1 MDQVK
6 IGAFIAQLRR
16 EKGWTQE
23 ELGERLG
30 ITNKTVSRW
39 ENGNYMPSIEMLS
52 LLGKEFGVSLNE
64 LVEGRRLEEEDF
76 RAAADRNLA
85 CAMESPMDR
94 FWKWL
99 ERYGAF
105 AAMTILLCCI
115 IGMLIYAFY
124 QYRWAHPED
133 VSPVGTWA
141 MYSDLADQEPGI
153 VIPKEYIVLDRNGT
167 CYFYRQFEPLEKG
180 VWETWDGT
188 VIRITVGD
196 RHRDM
201 VLKSSD
207 LYAFSGEGTV
217 EWCSKLSANPVFIN
231 VHPEDFDP

>member
-85 CAMESPMDR
+85 TALERPMDKLR
-94 FWKWL
+94 RWL
-99 ERYGAF
+99 ERYGMF
-105 AAMTILLCCI
+105 ALVVALLCLI
-115 IGMLIYAFY
+115 IVGVAVRYTQYYQRHPLDVQTPCTFACRDVVYEGQYTWIYFTFDDDRYYIFDAGGRVFEVGSY
-124 QYRWAHPED
+124 IRDGDVITLDHGKSLRWVIVKGRQLHDTAPWGEELLTYEYVNSVSVFVNFDPED
-133 VSPVGTWA
+133 
-141 MYSDLADQEPGI
+141 
-153 VIPKEYIVLDRNGT
+153 
-167 CYFYRQFEPLEKG
+167 YRE
-180 VWETWDGT
+180 
-188 VIRITVGD
+188 
-196 RHRDM
+196 
-201 VLKSSD
+201 
-207 LYAFSGEGTV
+207 
-217 EWCSKLSANPVFIN
+217 
-231 VHPEDFDP
+231 